1 MRVLKTTFFDDMFH
15 TIDTVIIDF
24 FGNIGKEKQS
34 KIYSMGVWKG
44 REIKIDNKLQKYICT
59 AMFSKSERPQTLT

>member
-34 KIYSMGVWKG
+34 KIYSMGV
-44 REIKIDNKLQKYICT
+44 
-59 AMFSKSERPQTLT
+59 